1 MGMALVV
8 EDDPELRML
17 VSLVLEQALDER
29 VVECESAEAAVAVL
43 DECGG
48 DVDVMVTDIELAGV
62 MTGLELA
69 AMARRRFPELNV
81 IVTSGGD
88 KPDALPD
95 NTIFLPKP
103 WRALDLIQ
111 RAQR

>member
-8 EDDPELRML
+8 EDDPELRAL
-17 VSLVLEQALDER
+17 VGMVLEEALDER
-29 VVECESAEAAVAVL
+29 ILECESAEAAIAVL
-43 DECGG
+43 DECGP

-62 MTGLELA
+62 MSGLELA
-69 AMARRRFPELNV
+69 AIARERFPALVV
-81 IVTSGGD
+81 IVTSGHSQ
-88 KPDALPD
+88 PETMPD
-95 NTIFLPKP
+95 NTCFLPKP